1 MPMHR
6 VTIVSLRIVMLRLSL
21 VIFCFIPYLAVA
33 ELASVDIYSDEQL
46 LTLIRT
52 DRYLEQVQT
61 DDCQL
66 VQDIEAR
73 AEILKQPM
81 YQFLWG
87 EMLNHG
93 VCVPKH
99 ASRGMKQLQIAAEQ
113 GSAEAM
119 LKLAEYY
126 YHGKMVVKDKNR
138 AVQYVMPAAAN
149 GDVPARLMLVR
160 LFSEGYGSPVDYKL
174 GYHWLYNSVF
184 NDEATQ
190 KQATSL
196 LQNLAAK
203 MPASIVER
211 AQQPQLH

>member
-6 VTIVSLRIVMLRLSL
+6 VTKVSLRIVMLRLCL
-21 VIFCFIPYLAVA
+21 FVLCLLPNLAMA
-33 ELASVDIYSDEQL
+33 ELTSVDIYSDEQL
-46 LTLIRT
+46 LKLIRN
-52 DRYLEQVQT
+52 DVYLKQVKL

-87 EMLNHG
+87 EMLNYG
-93 VCVPKH
+93 VCVDKH
-99 ASRGMKQLQIAAEQ
+99 ASRGMKLLQTAAEQ

-126 YHGKMVVKDKNR
+126 YHGQMVVKDRNR

-160 LFSEGYGSPVDYKL
+160 LYGEGYGSPVDYQL

-184 NDEATQ
+184 NDAASQ
-190 KQATSL
+190 KKATSL
-196 LQNLAAK
+196 LQMLAAK

>member
-1 MPMHR
+1 M
-6 VTIVSLRIVMLRLSL
+6 LRISLLILS
-21 VIFCFIPYLAVA
+21 FISYIAVA
-33 ELASVDIYSDEQL
+33 EMASVDIYNDEQL
-46 LTLIRT
+46 LKLIRT
-52 DRYLEQVQT
+52 NQYLQQVKA

-73 AEILKQPM
+73 AEVLKQPM

-93 VCVPKH
+93 VCVPQH

-160 LFSEGYGSPVDYKL
+160 LFGEGYGSPVDYKL

-190 KQATSL
+190 KKATSL
-196 LQNLAAK
+196 LQKLAAK
-203 MPASIVER
+203 MPASIVAR